1 MDVGKACH
9 SGTAMGHRRH
19 DRWAGARAVRAAHPG
34 RLSLLNSASIRSCDL
49 RRRRTV
55 GTAVVRGN
63 EVVRGVRETSKR
75 ASFVP
80 HAADLGGLTMR
91 VWSRMR
97 LVSERA
103 VRIIVASAA
112 IASAVS
118 PVTAEAARPR
128 RRGPSPAQIK
138 KMKEELKE

>member
-1 MDVGKACH
+1 
-9 SGTAMGHRRH
+9 
-19 DRWAGARAVRAAHPG
+19 
-34 RLSLLNSASIRSCDL
+34 
-49 RRRRTV
+49 
-55 GTAVVRGN
+55 
-63 EVVRGVRETSKR
+63 
-75 ASFVP
+75 
-80 HAADLGGLTMR
+80 MR

-138 KMKEELKE
+138 KMKEEMEYRQREVMRVQSEVAAKDREVFQKFDENGDGRLLGPERSKYDKHLYEIRTGKVPSPLADIKQLGQGPRDSKAGSSKK

>member
-1 MDVGKACH
+1 
-9 SGTAMGHRRH
+9 
-19 DRWAGARAVRAAHPG
+19 
-34 RLSLLNSASIRSCDL
+34 
-49 RRRRTV
+49 
-55 GTAVVRGN
+55 
-63 EVVRGVRETSKR
+63 
-75 ASFVP
+75 
-80 HAADLGGLTMR
+80 MR

-138 KMKEELKE
+138 KMEYRQREVMRVQSEVAAKEREVFQKFDENGDGRLLGPERSKYDKHLYEIRTGKVPSPLADIKPLGQGPRDSKAGSSKK